1 MSKRAN
7 VIPSQQLN
15 VALPLPLYT
24 QLSAHL
30 YSELEGRVPHGA
42 YSRFLIDLIRGYFQD
57 NRLDLAPFVGSTP
70 GAFIV
75 QGSPESVGS
84 LKQLLEST

>member
-57 NRLDLAPFVGSTP
+57 NRLDLAAFVGSTP
-70 GAFIV
+70 GAFII